1 MSAQRKPTVSHSIP
15 LFRIFDIEI
24 RLDLSVLIIFGLI
37 VFSLGSAVFPQ
48 WHPDWGPA
56 LVWLTAVTSGVLF
69 FVSLL
74 AHELSHSVVSQKY
87 GIPVPRITLFLF
99 GGMAEVSRE
108 PDTAKI
114 EFFVAIAGPLMSIVI
129 SLICTNLAFWLAGDA
144 MLAERIAE
152 ADTAVLAELGPAA
165 TSLLWLGSINMIL
178 AIFNLIPGFP
188 MDGGR
193 VFRAIIWQITGDQV
207 KATRWASNGGRIF
220 GWSLMVLGVFELF
233 AGAGFSAIWWILI
246 GWFISNLAAM
256 SYRQLIADRAL
267 KGFRVGD
274 LMNTHFEAVA
284 ANLGVSDFIEHHL
297 LRSAQSVWPVY
308 ADDKL
313 VGLVT
318 LVDVVAL
325 SNEARERMSV
335 NEVMRPIE
343 GLPHLRPDT
352 GAQEALA
359 FLAGADI
366 EPVPVLQNGTLV
378 GLIERGDI
386 VKWMSLHEL

>member
-1 MSAQRKPTVSHSIP
+1 MTTQRKPTVSHSIP
-15 LFRIFDIEI
+15 LFKIFGIEI
-24 RLDLSVLIIFGLI
+24 RLDLSVAIIFGLI
-37 VFSLGSAVFPQ
+37 VFSLGSGVFPQ
-48 WHPDWGPA
+48 WHPDWGPG

-69 FVSLL
+69 FASLL
-74 AHELSHSVVSQKY
+74 AHELAHSVVSQKY

-108 PDTAKI
+108 PDTAKV
-114 EFFVAIAGPLMSIVI
+114 EFFVAIAGPLMSIAI
-129 SLICTNLAFWLAGDA
+129 SLICTNLAFWLADDA
-144 MLAERIAE
+144 MLAQRIAE
-152 ADTAVLAELGPAA
+152 ADTSVLAELSPVS

-178 AIFNLIPGFP
+178 ALFNLIPGFP

-193 VFRAIIWQITGDQV
+193 VFRAMIWQITGDQL

-220 GWSLMVLGVFELF
+220 GWTLMVLGVFELF
-233 AGAGFSAIWWILI
+233 AGAGLGAVWYILI
-246 GWFISNLAAM
+246 GWFISNLATM

-274 LMNTHFEAVA
+274 LMTTHFEVVA
-284 ANLGVSDFIEHHL
+284 ADLGVRDFIEHHL

-308 ADDKL
+308 ANDEL
-313 VGLVT
+313 VGFVA

-325 SNEARERMSV
+325 SNDARASMAVR
-335 NEVMRPIE
+335 NVMRPMTSV
-343 GLPHLRPDT
+343 PHLRPDT

-359 FLAGADI
+359 FLASADI
-366 EPVPVLQNGTLV
+366 EPVPVLQDGRLI